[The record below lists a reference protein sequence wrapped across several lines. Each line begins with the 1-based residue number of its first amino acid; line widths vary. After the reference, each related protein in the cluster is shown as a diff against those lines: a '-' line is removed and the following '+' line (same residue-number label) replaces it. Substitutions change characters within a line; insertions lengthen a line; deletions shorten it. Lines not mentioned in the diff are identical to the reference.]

1 MTVCTCIAFTNVK
14 NCVFLMILSFQR
26 PQHNYVQILDTDFFV
41 FHVSAVDAQSVAFS
55 FNDSASEL
63 LFLYHRLDLRNSII
77 DCRWFYRVS
86 DHGKQRVS

>member
-1 MTVCTCIAFTNVK
+1 MSLK
-14 NCVFLMILSFQR
+14 E
-26 PQHNYVQILDTDFFV
+26 HNYVQILDTDFFV
-41 FHVSAVDAQSVAFS
+41 FHVSAVDAQSVTFS

-86 DHGKQRVS
+86 DHGKQTVS